1 MMGGF
6 IFIYG
11 LGFKRNQDCRGGAH
25 PPLMGWRTRTCGALP
40 DLNNAETIHD
50 FPSRCDEPDRA
61 PFRDGKTYCLPV
73 SQVQQQ
79 IGGLP

>member
-1 MMGGF
+1 
-6 IFIYG
+6 
-11 LGFKRNQDCRGGAH
+11 
-25 PPLMGWRTRTCGALP
+25 MGWKTRTCGALP

-79 IGGLP
+79 IGECLKFKDTGNRWKRT